1 MDQESQGGLLSAPG
15 FLAAAT
21 EEGLN
26 GVGEEGEEGFG
37 EGWGF
42 MRWVEKGLDGIGSS
56 VAIIGG
62 LVLITICPSTTSP
75 TLQGFLRIDF
85 EV

>member
-21 EEGLN
+21 EGLN
-26 GVGEEGEEGFG
+26 GVVEEGEEGFG

-42 MRWVEKGLDGIGSS
+42 MKWVERGLDGIASS
-56 VAIIGG
+56 VAIIGE

-75 TLQGFLRIDF
+75 TLQGFLMIDF